1 MWAVLKVT
9 YDHELILI
17 EESFTEDE
25 IGNQIP
31 DKIKR
36 PVLCQ
41 VKSIGSNEFYNAA
54 TSGLKPVIEFIIHGY
69 EYDGESKVEF
79 EGTLYSIIR
88 TYKRSYEEIELTC
101 QKVIGND

>member
-1 MWAVLKVT
+1 MQVVLKV

-17 EESFTEDE
+17 EESFIEDD

-31 DKIKR
+31 NQTR
-36 PVLCQ
+36 RAVLCQ

-54 TSGLKPVIEFIIHGY
+54 TSGLKPVIEFIIHAY
-69 EYDGESKVEF
+69 EYNGESKVEF

-88 TYKRSYEEIELTC
+88 TYKRSFEEIELTC